1 ASLGAFAIGE
11 MAEGVAVMIFYG
23 VGEML
28 QDAAVAKSRGNIE
41 KLMDLRADR
50 ANVRRKGQIVAVAP
64 ETVEVGE
71 VIVVRPGEKVALD
84 GVLES
89 GTGFLDT
96 RALTGESAPRR
107 VLAGDEVLS
116 GSISLD
122 GVLELQVSRPFG
134 ESTVSRILELVRH
147 AAEKKSPT
155 EKFITRFARVYTPAV
170 VLLAL
175 LAAIIPP
182 LAGFGTWQSWIYRAL
197 TFLIVSCPCALV
209 LSIPL
214 SFFGGIGGAARRGIL
229 VKGGNDLEL
238 LARIGTVA
246 FDKTGT
252 LTRGVFKVVAIN
264 PAPGVTAHDLLEL
277 AALAESQSNHPIASS
292 VLAAYGQR
300 VGEAPPVREIAGL
313 GIEAASSKGVIAA
326 GNAALMRKFGI
337 EVADDAG
344 SAVHVACAGRYC
356 GRLLIA
362 DELKPGVREA
372 VEALRQTGVG
382 RIAMLTGD
390 NPAAAALAAE
400 AAGIKLVRAGLLPQD
415 KIIELERLMATEAP
429 GCKTAFVGDGINDA
443 PVLARADLGIAMGGI
458 GSDAAIEAADVVLMT
473 DDPGKIPEAITVAR
487 KTGRIVRENIA
498 LALGLKGAVL
508 VLAFFGFASAWFAIF
523 ADVGVA
529 LLAVAN
535 ALRALR

>member
-1 ASLGAFAIGE
+1 
-11 MAEGVAVMIFYG
+11 
-23 VGEML
+23 ML

-50 ANVRRKGQIVAVAP
+50 ANVRREGAIVAVAP
-64 ETVEVGE
+64 EAVDVGE

-122 GVLELQVSRPFG
+122 GVLELKVSRPSG
-134 ESTVSRILELVRH
+134 ESTVSKILELVRH

-155 EKFITRFARVYTPAV
+155 EKFITRFARVYTPGV

-175 LAAIIPP
+175 LVAVIPP
-182 LAGFGTWQSWIYRAL
+182 LTGFGSWQSWIYRAL

-229 VKGGNDLEL
+229 VKGGSDLEL

-264 PAPGVTAHDLLEL
+264 PAPGVTEHDLLEL
-277 AALAESQSNHPIASS
+277 AALAESQSNHPIARS
-292 VLAAYGQR
+292 VLAAYGQS
-300 VGEAPPVREIAGL
+300 VGEAPQVRELAGL
-313 GIEAASSKGVIAA
+313 GIEAASTRGAIAA
-326 GNAALMRKFGI
+326 GNAALMRKLGI
-337 EVADDAG
+337 EVAADAG
-344 SAVHVACAGRYC
+344 SAVHVACDGRYC

-372 VEALRQTGVG
+372 VEALHQAGVG

-415 KIIELERLMATEAP
+415 KIAELERLIATEAP

-473 DDPGKIPEAITVAR
+473 DDPGKIPEAIAVAR

-508 VLAFFGFASAWFAIF
+508 ALAFFGFASAWFAIF